1 MSKKT
6 GTNILN
12 QGAPSENFSF
22 FNQVNDSVH
31 MDVTFSNSKQ
41 DKQAVDPNYNPF
53 KQNMLEQIA
62 ETRSSS
68 GRSSYLSQK
77 KKVVKRAKWGL
88 TADPSLTNL
97 SDRFASFRESKQRD
111 KLTTEDLEL
120 EEIERKRDLKAQEKE
135 SARQFYD
142 KVTGP
147 PSEKKQLIKK

>member
-1 MSKKT
+1 
-6 GTNILN
+6 
-12 QGAPSENFSF
+12 
-22 FNQVNDSVH
+22 
-31 MDVTFSNSKQ
+31 
-41 DKQAVDPNYNPF
+41 
-53 KQNMLEQIA
+53 MLEQIA

-88 TADPSLTNL
+88 TADPSLTKL

-135 SARQFYD
+135 SARLFYD
-142 KVTGP
+142 KVAGP
-147 PSEKKQLIKK
+147 SSERKQVIKK